1 MNVFMGLWTPE
12 IWPHNRNRT
21 IITILLFQH
30 DVLLKHG
37 DTKPQNLTKS
47 GLNRNMF
54 TSIQYGNQNNKK
66 CRRMMCQIKTKL
78 ISISF
83 ILEFNESTAV
93 TSLQFNAR
101 NVTKTA
107 ENMNGIHFVEFVW
120 VWDVEMWIN
129 EMTFELS

>member
-1 MNVFMGLWTPE
+1 
-12 IWPHNRNRT
+12 
-21 IITILLFQH
+21 
-30 DVLLKHG
+30 
-37 DTKPQNLTKS
+37 
-47 GLNRNMF
+47 
-54 TSIQYGNQNNKK
+54 
-66 CRRMMCQIKTKL
+66 MCQIKTKL